1 MTQRPALWRAIFAL
15 VRKDLITEL
24 RTREIMTATV
34 VFALMTVVMFSF
46 GFRARAANV
55 PVLAPAVLWVTI
67 VFAGTL
73 GLNRSMANEQI
84 NNSFDGLLLA
94 PVDRAAVFAGKAIS
108 NALFMMVVAALTLPI
123 TAVLFDER
131 IVQPVVWLCVLLGA
145 LAYSGAGT
153 LIAMMAASTRA
164 RDVFLPILLFPL
176 VLPMLTAA
184 VLGTARIV
192 DGLLF
197 ADFGPWLG
205 MLAAFAVMF
214 WTAGVLVIDFVVAE

>member
-1 MTQRPALWRAIFAL
+1 MTTRPSVWRAIWAL
-15 VRKDLITEL
+15 VRKDMVTEL
-24 RTREIMTATV
+24 RTREILTATV

-46 GFRARAANV
+46 GFRARAASV

-73 GLNRSMANEQI
+73 GLNRSIANEQI

-108 NALFMMVVAALTLPI
+108 NALFMLVVAILTIPI

-131 IVQPVVWLCVLLGA
+131 IVQPMVWLVVLVGA
-145 LAYSGAGT
+145 IAYAGAGT
-153 LIAMMAASTRA
+153 LIALMAASTRA

-192 DGLLF
+192 DGLPF
-197 ADFGPWLG
+197 ADYAPWLG
-205 MLAAFAVMF
+205 MLVAFSVMF
-214 WTAGVLVIDFVVAE
+214 WTAGVLVIDFVVSE

>member
-1 MTQRPALWRAIFAL
+1 MTHKPATWRAIVAL

-24 RTREIMTATV
+24 RTREILTATV
-34 VFALMTVVMFSF
+34 VFSLMTVVMFSF

-55 PVLAPAVLWVTI
+55 PVLAPAVLWVTV

-84 NNSFDGLLLA
+84 NNSFDGVLLA
-94 PVDRAAVFAGKAIS
+94 PVDRAAVFAGKALS
-108 NALFMMVVAALTLPI
+108 NALFMMVVAVLTLPI

-131 IVQPVVWLCVLLGA
+131 IVQPMVWVCVLLGA
-145 LAYSGAGT
+145 FAYAGAGT

-192 DGLLF
+192 DGLSF
-197 ADFGPWLG
+197 DDYGPWLG